1 MSLPSAPRPDSR
13 RPNSFAPGLLLNRRE
28 TLRWLAAGSAALVA
42 GGPTAGLPV
51 LAAPP
56 GPESWA
62 SFRNGNSQRGVA
74 TTTLPDKLV
83 KLWEVEA
90 GPKDGMITSTAAIVG
105 DRVFAA
111 SLNGEI
117 FALDRLTG
125 RRLWTYRSRPEPDTS
140 KFIPG
145 FKAPVSI
152 SGETLYLGDE
162 EGLFHAVDLQSG
174 KPRWTYSTNPDDPQ
188 GGGAPIV
195 SGASFFDGKLL
206 FGSHDNNLYCLDA
219 GSGELVWK
227 FATEGMVNCSPAI
240 ADGHTF
246 VTGCDSH
253 LRVID
258 VRTGKQVTD
267 MPLGIYLVASPAVVD
282 NMLYVG
288 THGGEVLAIDWKQ
301 ARNVWTYR
309 VKQGEVAFHSS
320 AAVNDRFVIVGGQ
333 DKKLHC
339 LRRDTG
345 ELAWQ
350 MTARR
355 QIDSSPVIVGDR
367 VFVGSHDGKLYGL
380 ALETGAEVFSFTDG
394 RPFSASPA
402 VGEKCLVIGS
412 ESNTG
417 KLYCFGAPAA

>member
-1 MSLPSAPRPDSR
+1 M
-13 RPNSFAPGLLLNRRE
+13 NRRA
-28 TLRWLAAGSAALVA
+28 TLQWLAAGSAALVA
-42 GGPTAGLPV
+42 GGPAAGLPV

-152 SGETLYLGDE
+152 SGEMLYLGDE

-339 LRRDTG
+339 LATR
-345 ELAWQ
+345 
-350 MTARR
+350 
-355 QIDSSPVIVGDR
+355 
-367 VFVGSHDGKLYGL
+367 GSWR
-380 ALETGAEVFSFTDG
+380 G
-394 RPFSASPA
+394 R
-402 VGEKCLVIGS
+402 
-412 ESNTG
+412 
-417 KLYCFGAPAA
+417 

>member
-1 MSLPSAPRPDSR
+1 
-13 RPNSFAPGLLLNRRE
+13 
-28 TLRWLAAGSAALVA
+28 
-42 GGPTAGLPV
+42 
-51 LAAPP
+51 
-56 GPESWA
+56 
-62 SFRNGNSQRGVA
+62 
-74 TTTLPDKLV
+74 
-83 KLWEVEA
+83 
-90 GPKDGMITSTAAIVG
+90 
-105 DRVFAA
+105 
-111 SLNGEI
+111 
-117 FALDRLTG
+117 
-125 RRLWTYRSRPEPDTS
+125 
-140 KFIPG
+140 
-145 FKAPVSI
+145 
-152 SGETLYLGDE
+152 
-162 EGLFHAVDLQSG
+162 
-174 KPRWTYSTNPDDPQ
+174 
-188 GGGAPIV
+188 
-195 SGASFFDGKLL
+195 
-206 FGSHDNNLYCLDA
+206 
-219 GSGELVWK
+219 
-227 FATEGMVNCSPAI
+227 
-240 ADGHTF
+240 
-246 VTGCDSH
+246 
-253 LRVID
+253 
-258 VRTGKQVTD
+258 
-267 MPLGIYLVASPAVVD
+267 
-282 NMLYVG
+282 
-288 THGGEVLAIDWKQ
+288 VLAIDWKQ